1 MKRIALLIALLAL
14 CMAASGCPR
23 RGAGP
28 NSNQGNVNQTTLP
41 PEQSTQARRTIVT
54 YLECEECEEG
64 ELEAVM
70 KLGQYAVPTLAATL
84 REGPSPASRELL
96 RRQLLDTYQK
106 LKEYERT
113 HPNAKV
119 SQSEEEYVK
128 TYAEN
133 YVALYQSRAATALGA
148 IGGPDARK
156 ALEGASQLSLRD
168 DVKAA
173 IKAAL
178 DKARQ

>member
-14 CMAASGCPR
+14 CIAAWGCPR
-23 RGAGP
+23 GGTGP
-28 NSNQGNVNQTTLP
+28 NANQGNINQPKLS
-41 PEQSTQARRTIVT
+41 PEQATQARRTIVT

-64 ELEAVM
+64 ELEAVV
-70 KLGQYAVPTLAATL
+70 KLGQSAVPTLTATL
-84 REGPSPASRELL
+84 REGPGPANRELV
-96 RRQLLDTYQK
+96 RRQLQDTYKK

-113 HPNAKV
+113 HPNSKV

-128 TYAEN
+128 TYSEN

-156 ALEGASQLSLRD
+156 ALEEASQASVRD

-178 DKARQ
+178 DKTK